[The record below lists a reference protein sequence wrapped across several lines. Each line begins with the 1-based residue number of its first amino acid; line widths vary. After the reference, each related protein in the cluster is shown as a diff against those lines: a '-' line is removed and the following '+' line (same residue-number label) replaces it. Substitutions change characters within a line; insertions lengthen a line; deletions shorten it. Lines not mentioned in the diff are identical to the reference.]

1 MIVNVKEIQDIIY
14 SMPVGKAPGYDSVS
28 NEHFKYAN
36 EKLHVLMSLLY
47 SSMLIH
53 GFFTGCYDD
62 YNHSP
67 HNKK

>member
-1 MIVNVKEIQDIIY
+1 MIVNVKDIQDIIY
-14 SMPVGKAPGYDSVS
+14 AMPVGKAPGYDSVS

-53 GFFTGCYDD
+53 GFYRML
-62 YNHSP
+62 
-67 HNKK
+67 